1 MLAPLHPA
9 RAKEISVSVLVT
21 LRINGDTEQFRRF
34 METEPERFAE
44 IAPDA
49 KAAGAIH
56 HRFGI
61 GDGYVLV
68 VDEWE
73 SAEAF
78 LGFFRSNEKVPAI
91 MRDAGAAQEE
101 PEILFAEAISSPD
114 EF

>member
-1 MLAPLHPA
+1 M
-9 RAKEISVSVLVT
+9 SVLVT
-21 LRINGDTEQFRRF
+21 LRINGEVDEFRRL

-44 IAPDA
+44 IAPEA

-78 LGFFRSNEKVPAI
+78 QNFFQSNEKVPAI

-101 PEILFAEAISSPD
+101 PEITFAEAVSSPD